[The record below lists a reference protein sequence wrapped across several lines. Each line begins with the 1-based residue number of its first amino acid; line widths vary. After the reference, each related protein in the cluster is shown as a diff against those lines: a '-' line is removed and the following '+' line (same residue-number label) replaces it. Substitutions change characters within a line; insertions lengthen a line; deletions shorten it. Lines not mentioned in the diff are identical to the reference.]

1 MRKRAVSNE
10 KLGRSW
16 EGSYLAMVFLT
27 SVFRGIG
34 SHSRIISTIES
45 QAILANKGEGGRG
58 GITKER
64 KGKGEGNKVKKKRG
78 GGRGATERGGYPL
91 HKMCFA

>member
-45 QAILANKGEGGRG
+45 QAILANKGEGGRRRNY
-58 GITKER
+58 KREE
-64 KGKGEGNKVKKKRG
+64 GKGRG
-78 GGRGATERGGYPL
+78 
-91 HKMCFA
+91 

>member
-1 MRKRAVSNE
+1 
-10 KLGRSW
+10 
-16 EGSYLAMVFLT
+16 MVFLT

-78 GGRGATERGGYPL
+78 GGRGATERGVAGRGERGERGVHHIVQPTQ
-91 HKMCFA
+91 HVGS